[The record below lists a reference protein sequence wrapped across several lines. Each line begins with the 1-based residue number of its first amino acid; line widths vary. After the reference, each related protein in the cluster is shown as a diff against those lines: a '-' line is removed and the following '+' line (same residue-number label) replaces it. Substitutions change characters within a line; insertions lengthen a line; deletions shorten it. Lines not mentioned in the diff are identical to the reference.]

1 MDDGKELIAISHTDG
16 NTEKVQVLTYLIS
29 DDNQRNY
36 IVYYKDEVQGVD
48 NDHVIYISKL
58 VDNNGLLNV
67 EEISEDSEWIEVQ
80 TLLKKIANA

>member
-1 MDDGKELIAISHTDG
+1 MDEGKELIAISHTDG

-36 IVYYKDEVQGVD
+36 IVYYKDEVQGLD

-58 VDNNGLLNV
+58 KDNNGLLNV
-67 EEISEDSEWIEVQ
+67 EEIMEDSEWIEVQ

>member
-48 NDHVIYISKL
+48 NDHIIYISKL

>member
-1 MDDGKELIAISHTDG
+1 MDDEKELIAISHTDG
-16 NTEKVQVLTYLIS
+16 NTEKVQVITYLIS

-36 IVYYKDEVQGVD
+36 IVYFKDEVQGVD

-58 VDNNGLLNV
+58 IDNNGLLNV
-67 EEISEDSEWIEVQ
+67 EEITEDSEWIEVQ